1 MLELDRRFTTRKAR
15 YVFQTC
21 LATLCILAVLVIL
34 DFIAN
39 AAVVVALGASTF
51 TVFAAPQAK
60 LARPRY
66 LIGGYVVG
74 LLVGTVFFW
83 LSRALPV
90 PEISFLP
97 SFPYLVYGAPAVG
110 AAMFVMVIT
119 NTEHPPAASIAL
131 GLVLNEWSYMAVVVA
146 LTGIVVLSVLKWL
159 LRRQLI
165 NLI

>member
-1 MLELDRRFTTRKAR
+1 MLEFDRSFRTRKAR
-15 YVFQTC
+15 YALQSC
-21 LATLCILAVLVIL
+21 LATVCILAVLMIL
-34 DFIAN
+34 NAIAN
-39 AAVVVALGASTF
+39 AAIIVALGASTF

-74 LLVGTVFFW
+74 LLVGTAFFW

-90 PEISFLP
+90 PAIPFLP

-131 GLVLNEWSYMAVVVA
+131 GLVLNEWSYLAVVVA
-146 LTGIVVLSVLKWL
+146 LTGIVVLSLLRWL
-159 LRRQLI
+159 LRKQLI
-165 NLI
+165 SLI